1 VRTYV
6 DVPRTNDVPV
16 EDDSRITPRY
26 TVINCLGMDKMAAI
40 ENVMMPIPQV
50 AKIAVVTERGTSTT

>member
-1 VRTYV
+1 MRTYV